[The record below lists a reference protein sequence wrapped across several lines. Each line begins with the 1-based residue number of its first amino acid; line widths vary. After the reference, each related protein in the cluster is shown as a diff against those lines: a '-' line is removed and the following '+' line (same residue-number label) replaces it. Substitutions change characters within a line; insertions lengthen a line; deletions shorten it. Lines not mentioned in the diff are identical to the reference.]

1 MVWYETA
8 LVSACATLLAALA
21 AAFFAISQIRNQRRM
36 ARTRAMLDLMVKYE
50 SDTFYQNT
58 VKAYRAFRDRTF
70 EPEHLVDPKDEAQRE
85 QAALLNAFLN
95 FQEIVAL
102 GIRHDALDRALF
114 SDWWATSYV
123 AVWNTSL
130 PLTRLLRARAPNV
143 LVEFEALAKSI
154 ARQKKLAFEP
164 AALPTMTQ
172 AR

>member
-1 MVWYETA
+1 
-8 LVSACATLLAALA
+8 
-21 AAFFAISQIRNQRRM
+21 
-36 ARTRAMLDLMVKYE
+36 MLDLMVKYE

-58 VKAYRAFRDRTF
+58 VKAYRAFRDRAF
-70 EPEHLVDPKDEAQRE
+70 EPEHLVDPKNDAHRE

-130 PLTRLLRARAPNV
+130 PLTRLLRARTPNV
-143 LVEFEALAKSI
+143 LVEFEALANSI
-154 ARQKKLAFEP
+154 AKQKKLTFESVAPSP
-164 AALPTMTQ
+164 ATQ
-172 AR
+172 AP